1 MLSIDDVRWR
11 PFMLWMSLNYI
22 SLPIW
27 MCTLC
32 AITNRHAVVGFNEAR
47 PAKSLKAV

>member
-1 MLSIDDVRWR
+1 MLAIDDGEWR
-11 PFMLWMSLNYI
+11 PVMLWMSLNYV

-27 MCTLC
+27 MCALC

-47 PAKSLKAV
+47 ALKSDKAI